1 MIFFKNQVR
10 KILEKFFFVV
20 VQKQTM
26 SSINEIAELT
36 AVLENQ
42 QNLIENLEKELDNL
56 RLVEANNSST
66 GAASAS
72 AKELAEL
79 IYENDK
85 IKYRINI
92 LEQSINEIKSNPSNR
107 SGTSSKSDSSSLTFE
122 EKYHLITRNLQEI
135 VGEEKLKTLLKERD
149 LNIYW
154 GTATTGKPHIAY
166 FVPMSKI
173 SDFLK
178 VDYL

>member
-1 MIFFKNQVR
+1 
-10 KILEKFFFVV
+10 
-20 VQKQTM
+20 M
-26 SSINEIAELT
+26 SSANTNEISELT
-36 AVLENQ
+36 TVLENQ
-42 QNLIENLEKELDNL
+42 KNLIDSLEKELDQLKLKQADSKDPN
-56 RLVEANNSST
+56 
-66 GAASAS
+66 

-79 IYENDK
+79 MHENDK

-92 LEQSINEIKSNPSNR
+92 LEQSINEIKSNP
-107 SGTSSKSDSSSLTFE
+107 GPIKSSSSLTFE
-122 EKYHLITRNLQEI
+122 EKYYLITRNLQEI
-135 VGEEKLKTLLKERD
+135 VGEEKLKTILKERD

-178 VDYL
+178 VIFISNLTLSNK